1 MTTALHV
8 AHYLISLR
16 DVDSENGS
24 YYQLSN
30 LKLQKLL
37 YYCQGAQYKWDHEP
51 LFQDERFETWEY
63 GPTIRRIYNHFRQF
77 GQNDISA
84 DTIPLSMTDAERDT
98 VEAVWS
104 QLKHLSPFLLV
115 GQSQRETPWRTAK
128 ENGRLFL
135 DDDLIRQYF
144 QNQD

>member
-16 DVDSENGS
+16 NADSENGS
-24 YYQLSN
+24 YFHLSN

-37 YYCQGAQYKWDHEP
+37 YYCQGAHYKWDHEP

-63 GPTIRRIYNHFRQF
+63 GPSIRRIYDTFRQF
-77 GQNDISA
+77 GQNDIYA
-84 DTIPLSMTDAERDT
+84 KPITLTMTDAERDT
-98 VEAVWS
+98 VDAVWS

-115 GQSQRETPWRTAK
+115 EQSRREEPWRTAK
-128 ENGRLFL
+128 EKGELFL
-135 DDDLIRQYF
+135 DNNVIQRYF
-144 QNQD
+144 QNP

>member
-1 MTTALHV
+1 MTNALHV

-16 DVDSENGS
+16 DRDAENGS
-24 YYQLSN
+24 YSHLSN

-37 YYCQGAQYKWDHEP
+37 YYCQGAHYKWDHEP

-63 GPTIRRIYNHFRQF
+63 GPTIRRIYNSFRQF

-84 DTIPLSMTDAERDT
+84 DPIRLSLTDTERDT
-98 VEAVWS
+98 IDAVWS

-115 GQSQRETPWRTAK
+115 EQTQREAPWRIAK
-128 ENGRLFL
+128 ENGHLFL
-135 DDDLIRQYF
+135 DDNAIKQSF
-144 QNQD
+144 QNT